1 MDFDGPARERTRRMQ
16 ATNSGL
22 AWTQSLITHG
32 LGVRGL
38 AGTECQAAGTFSLR
52 DFRPMEQQ

>member
-1 MDFDGPARERTRRMQ
+1 MDLDGPALERTRRMQ

-22 AWTQSLITHG
+22 AWTQSLINHG

-38 AGTECQAAGTFSLR
+38 EGTECQVAGTFSLR
-52 DFRPMEQQ
+52 DFRPKEQQ